1 MKKLALVLLLVLL
14 GTALKADYL
23 VTSRVVKIKFDPAS
37 ESEFVE
43 KVDQGTSLTLLDN
56 GKQTNGY
63 YQVIAP
69 SGAEGW
75 VYRTLVRRFKG
86 SVTDF
91 GSDASSS
98 SAPPSTTSS
107 PPSRGSSSTSTV
119 ATSSGSDGS
128 AVSSL
133 NFESN
138 FPRTRNGE
146 QLVTHEGFTSCMS
159 TKYMLPVWVSHQI
172 SDALLKGDAKRQ
184 GSTYP
189 QDTDFPELKAN
200 LYAKS
205 GYDHG
210 HLAPAGDFKR
220 SQELT
225 DQSFFMTN
233 MTPQHGCMNQKGWCV
248 LESNVR
254 NWARLNPTSKFY
266 LFSGPITTSFK
277 DTLCINSLTVYVPE
291 MFYKI
296 VIEQTSSGRVKT
308 AAFIVRN
315 DDVEFADLEGG
326 RTTIDVIESM
336 TGLDFMPLLSPS
348 QQTSLESRSF
358 NYELKNLPECSG
370 NKSCASVYGHRTT
383 PEDRKGLKCE

>member
-1 MKKLALVLLLVLL
+1 MKKIVLILLFALF
-14 GTALKADYL
+14 GATLKADYL
-23 VTSRVVKIKFDPAS
+23 VTSRSVNIKSDPAS
-37 ESEFVE
+37 ESDFIE
-43 KVDQGTSLTLLDN
+43 KVDQGTSLALLDD
-56 GKQTNGY
+56 GRQTNGY
-63 YQVIAP
+63 YQVMTP

-86 SVTDF
+86 SVTDQNDDETP
-91 GSDASSS
+91 SRSSS
-98 SAPPSTTSS
+98 PTPSS
-107 PPSRGSSSTSTV
+107 PSRAPSSSSSSTS
-119 ATSSGSDGS
+119 SDRG
-128 AVSSL
+128 AVVSL
-133 NFESN
+133 TFESN
-138 FPRTRNGE
+138 FPHARNGE

-172 SDALLKGDAKRQ
+172 SDKLLKGDAKRQ

-189 QDTDFPELKAN
+189 KDDEFPELKTN

-266 LFSGPITTSFK
+266 LFSGPITTSFI
-277 DTLCINSLTVYVPE
+277 DTLCVNNSTTVYVPE

-315 DDVEFADLEGG
+315 DDVEFADLDGG
-326 RTTIDVIESM
+326 RTTIDVVESM
-336 TGLDFMPLLSPS
+336 TGLDFMPSLSPS
-348 QQTSLESRSF
+348 QQTALESKSF

-370 NKSCASVYGHRTT
+370 NKSCASVYGQRTT
-383 PEDRKGLKCE
+383 PENRKALKCK